1 MASETTSFAS
11 LKTQLTKGTP
21 APLYLLHGEEGYFID
36 EILKYA
42 ERIIPEADRDFDL
55 YTLYAPQITPD
66 DVLTTCRRYPMMSPR
81 QVVIIKEAQAQKSTF
96 IKALKD
102 YFTSPSPSTILFIAY
117 RGETFKGTDILNAIK
132 KGGGVTF
139 ESKKLREGALATA
152 IQEHIKSNGLSV
164 DPKALSML
172 TDFVGTDLSRIYN
185 EVNKL
190 TVTLGAGAMVTPEA
204 VERNIGISKDYN
216 NFELVA
222 AIASRDIAKAMTIV
236 DYFKHNP
243 KKFPPQPLTPIIFN
257 LFSNLLIAQYA
268 DDKSERGLM
277 SALGFKW
284 PMQLKDVNAGLRNYR
299 PAQVVEILSA
309 LREFDS
315 FSKGNGSRMNPHDL
329 LQDLVFRILTTPGRL

>member
-1 MASETTSFAS
+1 MASETVSFAS

-21 APLYLLHGEEGYFID
+21 APVYLLHGEEGYFID
-36 EILKYA
+36 EILKLA
-42 ERIIPEADRDFDL
+42 ERLSPEADRDFDL

-66 DVLTTCRRYPMMSPR
+66 DVMTTCRRYPMMAPR
-81 QVVIIKEAQAQKSTF
+81 QVVIVKEVQAQKSAF
-96 IKALKD
+96 VKALKD
-102 YFTSPSPSTILFIAY
+102 YLESPSRSTTLFLAC
-117 RGETFKGTDILNAIK
+117 RGETFKGTDVLNALR
-132 KGGGVTF
+132 KGGGVAF
-139 ESKKLREGALATA
+139 ESKKMRDGALASA
-152 IQEHIKSNGLSV
+152 IQEHLKNNGLSV

-185 EVNKL
+185 EIDKL
-190 TVTLGAGAMVTPEA
+190 SVTLGSGAMVTPEA

-222 AIASRDIAKAMTIV
+222 AIASRDTARAMAIV

-243 KKFPPQPLTPIIFN
+243 RKFPPQPLTPIIFN
-257 LFSNLLIAQYA
+257 LFSNILIAQYA

-277 SALGFKW
+277 AALGFRW
-284 PMQLKDVNAGLRNYR
+284 PAQLKDVNAGLRNYR

-309 LREFDS
+309 LREFDG

-329 LQDLVFRILTTPGRL
+329 LQDVVFRILTTGGRL